1 MSHFVEVMDV
11 INEKRRLTKNHCK
24 QSVHIQGRIQELSK
38 GGPDGERGS
47 ASL

>member
-1 MSHFVEVMDV
+1 LAIFDG
-11 INEKRRLTKNHCK
+11 NGRYLGNGAR
-24 QSVHIQGRIQELSK
+24 QDDGDYQGRIQELSK